1 MKGVEFMAI
10 KPVDFQ
16 VMIPKMSEVSKINN
30 DAQQKGLILQ
40 QQDNIKIREEIN
52 NNLKQVY
59 NKEDVQYGIILN
71 TVFYTKKP
79 LSYLTTGQSVPDD
92 IEVVDIDK
100 IAKNLLGGAREQ
112 RGKGERDE

>member
-59 NKEDVQYGIILN
+59 NKEDVQYGRIGDKQEKDLSEKN
-71 TVFYTKKP
+71 KKKKNK
-79 LSYLTTGQSVPDD
+79 QSKNNSTQDSQSGID
-92 IEVVDIDK
+92 IRI
-100 IAKNLLGGAREQ
+100 
-112 RGKGERDE
+112 